1 MIKPSQFHLGITL
14 VFAGLGSEP
23 TEIESDSP
31 CGRTLEP
38 RWAGELFVEELDE
51 KNQPLPLPNHG
62 SVPLRWFECK
72 VTSHAHGL
80 ERVVSSWW

>member
-1 MIKPSQFHLGITL
+1 MIKPSRFHSGITL

-38 RWAGELFVEELDE
+38 RWAGGLSVGELDE
-51 KNQPLPLPNHG
+51 EKTVTPLAKSNQ
-62 SVPLRWFECK
+62 
-72 VTSHAHGL
+72 
-80 ERVVSSWW
+80 